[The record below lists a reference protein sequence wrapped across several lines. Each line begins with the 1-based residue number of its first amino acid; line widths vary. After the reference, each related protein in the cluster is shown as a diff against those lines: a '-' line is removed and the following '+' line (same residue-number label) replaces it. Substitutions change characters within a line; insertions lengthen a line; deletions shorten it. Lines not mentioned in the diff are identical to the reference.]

1 MGRRPKNYS
10 TKKKKEENK
19 EMIWTVITINAALQ
33 RAEHHVFGTLSHDGA
48 TAYQKAQKELPNT
61 VIVAMVKG
69 SHKTGTY
76 VPNKTISVFC

>member
-1 MGRRPKNYS
+1 
-10 TKKKKEENK
+10 
-19 EMIWTVITINAALQ
+19 MIWTVITINAALQ

-48 TAYQKAQKELPNT
+48 TAYQQAQKELPNT